1 MNPSAMPLTEGN
13 LLSVIAWSYLLI
25 NATRVLTYVPQVL
38 AVWRCNHGAR
48 SVSLLTWTSWTLSHV
63 SAVLYGTLVVADGF
77 FVLISV
83 VNLVGCAAVTAVAM
97 RRRVQWRRTVSNV
110 APGVWIAR

>member
-1 MNPSAMPLTEGN
+1 MPLSGGS

-77 FVLISV
+77 FVLISL
-83 VNLVGCAAVTAVAM
+83 VNLVGCAAVTAVAT
-97 RRRVQWRRTVSNV
+97 RRRMQWRRTLRGV

>member
-48 SVSLLTWTSWTLSHV
+48 SVSLLTWTS
-63 SAVLYGTLVVADGF
+63 
-77 FVLISV
+77 
-83 VNLVGCAAVTAVAM
+83 
-97 RRRVQWRRTVSNV
+97 
-110 APGVWIAR
+110 